1 MAMAVGYAIL
11 GAGATAT
18 AAAVVGSIVV
28 GAITFTASYLLA
40 KKAMGNQSSGMDSN
54 DYTQM
59 IKNDKA
65 ARRVIYGERLVSG
78 VMNFAEEQE
87 GTQTTGEDLYL
98 GVYVCDHAVNAITKV
113 MLNDKEWD
121 EYGGNAEYVLNNG
134 GDGIEARDW
143 MMNGG
148 YLPEPEPGEDPPET
162 GLGAQQWEDTMLGEG
177 ALWMGWKLNFNRE
190 YFTQIPTPKLLVE
203 GKRVKDYRTNE
214 DTYTSNA
221 ALVIADFLTNYM
233 NVKESRIITSGW
245 GSFIDAANLCDE
257 VMDTGERRYTING
270 MFELADQK
278 PSDILNAMLKAC
290 GGTLVRM
297 NGKIGLLPAAYY
309 GVATV
314 TIGESDIIS
323 GLEVIPQEAM
333 STAANV
339 ISGSFIS
346 PDDDFAKVDFEPI
359 KDESAIARD
368 GYEIDETI
376 DYDLVTNEWQAQR
389 LANIELR
396 RRTLGSHINFTAN
409 MKGLY
414 CRVGRVINLELP
426 QFGISGEYRV
436 LEQSLGED
444 GVSLSLQREDIDVY
458 DDSVGSPYNPPPI
471 LNLPTGDI
479 GSPTGL
485 QFIAQEVGNTIQG
498 KIVWTEVALAER
510 YNVQLRNYDT
520 DELVYATSTEATNTD
535 VSGISLG
542 NYKARVQSVAAS
554 GKVSGWAESSFV
566 ISKPVKPTSVEVKRS
581 NWNIQL
587 VPTITGGV
595 PQGTLFDFYHIE
607 DTQSYIEG
615 QPTYDASNIGLAKL
629 VGRGSSLN
637 HGGLIPDRFE
647 HYWIISSN
655 SYGSSEAYYVQTGT
669 AKEQDLVTTVVER
682 LVAIEIESS
691 NWDDAAGTGYKI
703 FSPKSDPYTMPDG
716 TVLENPDGLI
726 VVNQIVA
733 KGHITAESLTFV
745 SDDAIPDSINNE
757 KAVEETKT
765 YVDQNY
771 VDAVTYGTEIADIQA
786 QLDKSITSW
795 FGDATP
801 TADNYPAVDWT
812 TTELKDQHL
821 GDLYYDNDDGLS
833 YRWSIDNGTYLWIRV
848 VDSGVEAALAAAAKA
863 QDTADSKRRVFFGT
877 PVPPYDRG
885 DLWDTGDGIKRCD
898 VASITTYSP
907 AHWIWST
914 DGSGAADAA
923 ELAAKQHADQKA
935 ATAEAN
941 AKLYADAEA
950 ELARI
955 TAEAYADGIVDEEEA
970 RAIADAQAKADIAEA
985 NAKAASDPKGSADAA
1000 LIAANTHADAQAN
1013 LAQVTAE
1020 AYADGVADD
1029 AELEAIA
1036 EAQRLAD
1043 AAEAAAKAASDPKG
1057 SASNAEQAAKQ
1068 HADAQANLAQV
1079 TAEAYADGIVDEEEA
1094 RAIADA
1100 QAKADAAEQNA
1111 KQYADEIPN
1120 PVIFSDDTRRTILRD
1135 LGEFETV
1142 NIDAE
1147 YSGTHVLRVIQ
1158 EVANDLSWS
1167 LNGVEQPAIE
1177 NLDTFVTVELTGGN
1191 NVLVFWDKGE
1201 FTDPQIVVTLI
1212 EMTSV
1217 GGNSAENYVENRIY
1231 PDQDNLQIQGS
1242 YQQGVTGWAIDAN
1255 GNSEFNNILARGR
1268 MESSVFQGGMIIGST
1283 IYAVDEEI
1291 LADPYGDGTPTFYLS
1306 HPEIPV
1312 SVLPQVVSTNTIATP
1327 VYAQFD
1333 LYSAADNYTEPD
1345 QRRSKEIV
1353 LPAGAMT
1360 GSYTYPKVTWGVSGK
1375 QGDVSFSDFYNRSQ
1389 TVTLR
1394 FVETD
1399 SGNAY
1404 TQSLTFS
1411 PIVSS
1416 TNYITLGG
1424 VSFKIQ
1430 VTTYYEPES
1439 TYSGGHQGEDTY
1451 IAKGYF
1457 GFNLTVTNEE
1467 GNLGNVDDIEK
1478 NGLFSLTLTG
1488 DAPYWRNTRKYG
1500 DQNFYFVTEGRNIS
1514 ASVNLDNEA

>member
-40 KKAMGNQSSGMDSN
+40 KKAMGNMSTGMDSN
-54 DYTQM
+54 DYAQM
-59 IKNDKA
+59 IKSDKA
-65 ARRVIYGERLVSG
+65 ARRVIYGDRLVSG

-87 GTQTTGEDLYL
+87 GAQDVGEDLYL
-98 GVYVCDHAVNAITKV
+98 GIYVCDHEVNAITKV
-113 MLNDKEWD
+113 MLNDKSWD
-121 EYGGNAEYVLNNG
+121 EYGGNADYVLNNG

-162 GLGAQQWEDTMLGEG
+162 GKGAQQWSETMLGEG

-203 GKRVKDYRTNE
+203 GKKIKDYRTDEIAYSN
-214 DTYTSNA
+214 NA
-221 ALVIADFLTNYM
+221 ALVIADFLTSYM

-333 STAANV
+333 NTAANV

-346 PDDDFAKVDFEPI
+346 PADDFAKVDFEPI

-396 RRTLGSHINFTAN
+396 RRTLGSHINFKAN

-426 QFGISGEYRV
+426 QIGISGEYRV

-458 DDSVGSPYNPPPI
+458 DDAVGSPYNPPPI
-471 LNLPTGDI
+471 LNLPTGDV

-485 QFIAQEVGNTIQG
+485 QFLAQAVGDTIQG

-535 VSGISLG
+535 VSGIKLG

-554 GKVSGWAESSFV
+554 GKVSGWAEINFV

-587 VPTITGGV
+587 VPTIAGGV

-607 DTQSYIEG
+607 DTRSYIEG
-615 QPTYDASNIGLAKL
+615 QPTYDASNIGLAEL

-655 SYGSSEAYYVQTGT
+655 SYGASEAYYVQTGT
-669 AKEQDLVTTVVER
+669 TKEQDLVTTVVER

-691 NWDDAAGTGYKI
+691 NWDDATNTGYKI
-703 FSPKSDPYTMPDG
+703 FSPNSDPYTMPDG

-771 VDAVTYGTEIADIQA
+771 VDAVTYGTDIADIQA

-795 FGDATP
+795 FGDDTP
-801 TADNYPAVDWT
+801 TADNFPAVDWT
-812 TTELKDQHL
+812 TDELKDQHL

-848 VDSGVEAALAAAAKA
+848 VDSGIEAALAAAAKA
-863 QDTADSKRRVFFGT
+863 QDTADSKRRVFFAT

-898 VASITTYSP
+898 VASTTSYSP
-907 AHWIWST
+907 SHWIWST

-923 ELAAKQHADQKA
+923 E
-935 ATAEAN
+935 EN
-941 AKLYADAEA
+941 AK
-950 ELARI
+950 
-955 TAEAYADGIVDEEEA
+955 
-970 RAIADAQAKADIAEA
+970 K
-985 NAKAASDPKGSADAA
+985 
-1000 LIAANTHADAQAN
+1000 
-1013 LAQVTAE
+1013 
-1020 AYADGVADD
+1020 
-1029 AELEAIA
+1029 
-1036 EAQRLAD
+1036 
-1043 AAEAAAKAASDPKG
+1043 
-1057 SASNAEQAAKQ
+1057 
-1068 HADAQANLAQV
+1068 
-1079 TAEAYADGIVDEEEA
+1079 
-1094 RAIADA
+1094 
-1100 QAKADAAEQNA
+1100 
-1111 KQYADEIPN
+1111 YADELPN
-1120 PVIFSDDTRRTILRD
+1120 TVLFHDSTRNTLVRNAGSVVTYTFDSDKDGSGVIQVTLDAAGTVSWSVNDGNQTQLTAQDN
-1135 LGEFETV
+1135 FETM
-1142 NIDAE
+1142 
-1147 YSGTHVLRVIQ
+1147 YF
-1158 EVANDLSWS
+1158 VAGSNT
-1167 LNGVEQPAIE
+1167 IK
-1177 NLDTFVTVELTGGN
+1177 
-1191 NVLVFWDKGE
+1191 FWDAGQ
-1201 FTDPQIVVTLI
+1201 FTDPQIVINKVQITDI
-1212 EMTSV
+1212 T
-1217 GGNSAENYVENRIY
+1217 GNNAGQIVDDSIY
-1231 PDQDNLQIQGS
+1231 PDQTKLEISGGGYKDNPNQGWGIHSNGYAEFLGGLNTKGATIEGATIIGADIYAGNILYHIDYNTDGDDDDVRYYDQTDVPLSARSSYDASSEATFIHYSDRYDYITGTFNVLSVLERRGSVNANRFRWGKIRSGAMRASIQGGHLDTS
-1242 YQQGVTGWAIDAN
+1242 YNTPLFRFRLHLIDPLGNIIKTSSWRDGSGSLEFLGITWTANYNYTKVSDGGHGAPPIWRFDGGTINSGGGNWSSFDDDMNGRIRIEMGMRAYTTGQGNTKV
-1255 GNSEFNNILARGR
+1255 
-1268 MESSVFQGGMIIGST
+1268 
-1283 IYAVDEEI
+1283 
-1291 LADPYGDGTPTFYLS
+1291 TFYTT
-1306 HPEIPV
+1306 V
-1312 SVLPQVVSTNTIATP
+1312 
-1327 VYAQFD
+1327 
-1333 LYSAADNYTEPD
+1333 DND
-1345 QRRSKEIV
+1345 NF
-1353 LPAGAMT
+1353 PA
-1360 GSYTYPKVTWGVSGK
+1360 
-1375 QGDVSFSDFYNRSQ
+1375 
-1389 TVTLR
+1389 
-1394 FVETD
+1394 
-1399 SGNAY
+1399 
-1404 TQSLTFS
+1404 
-1411 PIVSS
+1411 
-1416 TNYITLGG
+1416 
-1424 VSFKIQ
+1424 
-1430 VTTYYEPES
+1430 
-1439 TYSGGHQGEDTY
+1439 
-1451 IAKGYF
+1451 
-1457 GFNLTVTNEE
+1457 
-1467 GNLGNVDDIEK
+1467 
-1478 NGLFSLTLTG
+1478 
-1488 DAPYWRNTRKYG
+1488 
-1500 DQNFYFVTEGRNIS
+1500 
-1514 ASVNLDNEA
+1514 